1 MGAFFYEG
9 KIMKKILA
17 STFVLAFLA
26 PVSFAE
32 TPKENKE
39 YTIPIELGPFGMTIE
54 PKEIDPDEKEYA
66 VDLGI
71 SHTKDLFAW
80 DFKVNKTLS
89 DFKETNSLSA
99 GISWKF

>member
-1 MGAFFYEG
+1 
-9 KIMKKILA
+9 MKKILA
-17 STFVLAFLA
+17 STFVLMLLTT
-26 PVSFAE
+26 VSFAE
-32 TPKENKE
+32 TPNQSNEPKPSIK
-39 YTIPIELGPFGMTIE
+39 LGPFGVTIE
-54 PKEIDPDEKEYA
+54 PTEVDPEEKEYT